1 MPAPNQGPWI
11 NTPNKTDH
19 STKGYTSKILL
30 NYQVAI
36 SAGISILDDNDIIQ
50 DLIDNGKN
58 IKGTNILPANY
69 FNNADGRTFRISMYY
84 LKNFDGNDVNLE
96 QQLYDPTND
105 VVYSFP
111 LVAVGPCDSVGGEQS
126 LVKYECYFSVFYV
139 PGYPAYIAQANGSI
153 IYSTPFGG
161 GASYNAKMLQMSA
174 YNDLGSSVNNEFK
187 IRIKNLN
194 GGTIYPTS
202 LMIEEIS

>member
-1 MPAPNQGPWI
+1 MGAPAPGPWI

-30 NYQVAI
+30 NYQAYI
-36 SAGISILDDNDIIQ
+36 AAGIYIENDRDIIQ
-50 DLIDNGKN
+50 DLINSGIN

-69 FNNADGRTFRISMYY
+69 FNNSDGRTFRISMYY

-96 QQLYDPTND
+96 QQLYDSTND

-111 LVAVGPCDSVGGEQS
+111 LVAGGPCDSIGGVQS
-126 LVKYECYFSVFYV
+126 LIKYECYFSVFYDPLY
-139 PGYPAYIAQANGSI
+139 PGYGAQANGSI
-153 IYSTPFGG
+153 IYSTPLGG

-174 YNDLGSSVNNEFK
+174 YNDLIWGINNEFK
-187 IRIKNLN
+187 IRIRNAN